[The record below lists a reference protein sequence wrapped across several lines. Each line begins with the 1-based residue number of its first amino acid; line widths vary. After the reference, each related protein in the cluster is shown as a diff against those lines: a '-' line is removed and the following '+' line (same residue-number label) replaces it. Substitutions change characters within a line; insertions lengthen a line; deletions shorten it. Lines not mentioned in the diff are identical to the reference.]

1 MGKWLALV
9 RKHASCL
16 DSAPIRNGQG
26 YLRYTPTTAR
36 GTGGP
41 RGIRTPVSALRG
53 TTHLHLKLIN

>member
-41 RGIRTPVSALRG
+41 RGIRTPRFSLERDD
-53 TTHLHLKLIN
+53 TSTFKIN